1 MPSINENFLKLE
13 KNYLFINIAKKI
25 NAFIEANPDKKDNI
39 IRMGIGDV
47 TQPIAK
53 CVIDAVK
60 KGADEMGVK
69 ETFKG
74 YEDSGTGYDF
84 LKEAVSGYYKSFGVD
99 VLAIK
104 CDVSITDEVDN
115 FVKEVKSHYNTIDIL
130 VNNAGITKDGLI
142 LRMKEEDF
150 DDVLDV
156 NLKGTFNTTKAVSSI
171 MVRQKYGKIIN
182 ISSVVGIS
190 GNAGQCN
197 YAASKAGVI
206 GFSKS
211 VARELASR
219 NINVNVVAPGYINT
233 DMTKNLPDKVKE
245 EIIKSIPMKKIGD
258 PKEVANLVLFLS
270 SNLSDYITGQVI
282 NVDGGMVM
290 A

>member
-1 MPSINENFLKLE
+1 MLKGKNVIVTGATRGIGREIALTLAQNGANIAMNYRNLNSEVEDLINE
-13 KNYLFINIAKKI
+13 I
-25 NAFIEANPDKKDNI
+25 
-39 IRMGIGDV
+39 
-47 TQPIAK
+47 
-53 CVIDAVK
+53 
-60 KGADEMGVK
+60 
-69 ETFKG
+69 
-74 YEDSGTGYDF
+74 
-84 LKEAVSGYYKSFGVD
+84 KSFGVD
-99 VLAIK
+99 ALAIK
-104 CDVSITDEVDN
+104 CDVSITEEVDN
-115 FVKEVKSHYNTIDIL
+115 FVKEVKAHYNTIDVL

-142 LRMKEEDF
+142 LRMKEADF

-156 NLKGTFNTTKAVSSI
+156 NLKGTFNTTKSVSSI

-182 ISSVVGIS
+182 ISSVVGIA

-211 VARELASR
+211 IARELASR

>member
-1 MPSINENFLKLE
+1 MLKG
-13 KNYLFINIAKKI
+13 KNVIVTGATRGIGREIALTLAQNGANIAI
-25 NAFIEANPDKKDNI
+25 NYRNLNSEVENLLNEI
-39 IRMGIGDV
+39 
-47 TQPIAK
+47 
-53 CVIDAVK
+53 
-60 KGADEMGVK
+60 
-69 ETFKG
+69 
-74 YEDSGTGYDF
+74 
-84 LKEAVSGYYKSFGVD
+84 KSFGVD
-99 VLAIK
+99 AFAIK
-104 CDVSITDEVDN
+104 CDVSITNEVDN
-115 FVKEVKSHYNTIDIL
+115 FIKEVKAHYNTIDVLI
-130 VNNAGITKDGLI
+130 NNAGITKDGLI

-156 NLKGTFNTTKAVSSI
+156 NLKGTFNTTKSVSSI

-182 ISSVVGIS
+182 ISSVVGIA

-211 VARELASR
+211 VARELSSR

>member
-1 MPSINENFLKLE
+1 MLKGKNIIVTGATRGIGREIALTLAQNGANIAMNYRNLNSEVEDLINE
-13 KNYLFINIAKKI
+13 I
-25 NAFIEANPDKKDNI
+25 
-39 IRMGIGDV
+39 
-47 TQPIAK
+47 
-53 CVIDAVK
+53 
-60 KGADEMGVK
+60 
-69 ETFKG
+69 
-74 YEDSGTGYDF
+74 
-84 LKEAVSGYYKSFGVD
+84 KSFGVD
-99 VLAIK
+99 ALAIK
-104 CDVSITDEVDN
+104 CDVSITEEVDN
-115 FVKEVKSHYNTIDIL
+115 FVKEVKSHYNTIDVL

-142 LRMKEEDF
+142 IRMKEEDF

-156 NLKGTFNTTKAVSSI
+156 NLKGTFNTTKSVSSI

-182 ISSVVGIS
+182 ISSVVGIA

>member
-1 MPSINENFLKLE
+1 MLKNKNVIVTGATRGIGREIALTLAENGA
-13 KNYLFINIAKKI
+13 NIAI
-25 NAFIEANPDKKDNI
+25 NYRNYNNEVESLLEEI
-39 IRMGIGDV
+39 
-47 TQPIAK
+47 
-53 CVIDAVK
+53 
-60 KGADEMGVK
+60 
-69 ETFKG
+69 
-74 YEDSGTGYDF
+74 
-84 LKEAVSGYYKSFGVD
+84 KSFGVNAI
-99 VLAIK
+99 AIK
-104 CDVSITDEVDN
+104 CDVSKTQEVDD
-115 FVKEVKSHYNTIDIL
+115 FVKEVKLHFNTIDVLI
-130 VNNAGITKDGLI
+130 NNAGITKDGLI

-156 NLKGTFNTTKAVSSI
+156 NLKGTFNATKAVSSI

-182 ISSVVGIS
+182 ISSVVGIA

-219 NINVNVVAPGYINT
+219 NVNVNVVAPGYINT
-233 DMTKNLPDKVKE
+233 DMTKKLPDKVKE

>member
-1 MPSINENFLKLE
+1 MLKGKNVIVTGATRGIGREIALTLAQNGANIAMNYRNLNSEVEDLINE
-13 KNYLFINIAKKI
+13 I
-25 NAFIEANPDKKDNI
+25 
-39 IRMGIGDV
+39 
-47 TQPIAK
+47 
-53 CVIDAVK
+53 
-60 KGADEMGVK
+60 
-69 ETFKG
+69 
-74 YEDSGTGYDF
+74 
-84 LKEAVSGYYKSFGVD
+84 KSFGVD
-99 VLAIK
+99 ALAIK

-115 FVKEVKSHYNTIDIL
+115 FVKEVRSHYNTIDVL

-156 NLKGTFNTTKAVSSI
+156 NLKGTFNTTKSISSI

-182 ISSVVGIS
+182 ISSVVGIA

-245 EIIKSIPMKKIGD
+245 EIIKSIPMKKIGN

>member
-1 MPSINENFLKLE
+1 MLKG
-13 KNYLFINIAKKI
+13 KNVIVTGATRGIGREIALTLAQNGANIAMNYRNLNSEVEDLI
-25 NAFIEANPDKKDNI
+25 
-39 IRMGIGDV
+39 
-47 TQPIAK
+47 
-53 CVIDAVK
+53 
-60 KGADEMGVK
+60 K
-69 ETFKG
+69 EI
-74 YEDSGTGYDF
+74 
-84 LKEAVSGYYKSFGVD
+84 KSFGVD
-99 VLAIK
+99 ALAIK
-104 CDVSITDEVDN
+104 CDVSITEEVDN
-115 FVKEVKSHYNTIDIL
+115 FVKEVKAHYNTIDVL

-156 NLKGTFNTTKAVSSI
+156 NLKGTFNTTKSVSSI
-171 MVRQKYGKIIN
+171 MVRQKSGKIIN
-182 ISSVVGIS
+182 ISSVVGIA
-190 GNAGQCN
+190 GNTGQCN

-233 DMTKNLPDKVKE
+233 DMTKNLPDKIKE
-245 EIIKSIPMKKIGD
+245 EIIKSVPMKKIGD
-258 PKEVANLVLFLS
+258 PREVANLVLFLS

>member
-1 MPSINENFLKLE
+1 MLKGKNVIVTGTTRGIGREIALTLAQNGANIAMNYRNLNSEVEDLINE
-13 KNYLFINIAKKI
+13 I
-25 NAFIEANPDKKDNI
+25 
-39 IRMGIGDV
+39 
-47 TQPIAK
+47 
-53 CVIDAVK
+53 
-60 KGADEMGVK
+60 
-69 ETFKG
+69 
-74 YEDSGTGYDF
+74 
-84 LKEAVSGYYKSFGVD
+84 KSFGVD
-99 VLAIK
+99 ALAIK
-104 CDVSITDEVDN
+104 CDVSITEEVDN

-130 VNNAGITKDGLI
+130 VNNAGIAKDGLI

-150 DDVLDV
+150 NDVLDV
-156 NLKGTFNTTKAVSSI
+156 NLKGTFNTTKSVSSI

-182 ISSVVGIS
+182 ISSVVGIA

>member
-1 MPSINENFLKLE
+1 MLKGKNVIVTGATRGIGREIALTLAQNGANIAMNYRNLNSEVEDLINE
-13 KNYLFINIAKKI
+13 I
-25 NAFIEANPDKKDNI
+25 
-39 IRMGIGDV
+39 
-47 TQPIAK
+47 
-53 CVIDAVK
+53 
-60 KGADEMGVK
+60 
-69 ETFKG
+69 
-74 YEDSGTGYDF
+74 
-84 LKEAVSGYYKSFGVD
+84 KSFGVD
-99 VLAIK
+99 ALAIK
-104 CDVSITDEVDN
+104 CDVSITEEVDN
-115 FVKEVKSHYNTIDIL
+115 FVKEVKAHYNTIDVL

-156 NLKGTFNTTKAVSSI
+156 NLKGTFNTTKSVSSI

-182 ISSVVGIS
+182 ISSVVGIA

>member
-1 MPSINENFLKLE
+1 MLKG
-13 KNYLFINIAKKI
+13 KNVIVTGATRGIGREIALTLAQNGANIAI
-25 NAFIEANPDKKDNI
+25 NYRNLNSEVENLLNEI
-39 IRMGIGDV
+39 
-47 TQPIAK
+47 
-53 CVIDAVK
+53 
-60 KGADEMGVK
+60 
-69 ETFKG
+69 
-74 YEDSGTGYDF
+74 
-84 LKEAVSGYYKSFGVD
+84 KSFGVD
-99 VLAIK
+99 AFAIK
-104 CDVSITDEVDN
+104 CDVSIADEVN
-115 FVKEVKSHYNTIDIL
+115 KFIKEVKAHYNTIDVL

-156 NLKGTFNTTKAVSSI
+156 NLKGTFNTTKSVSSI

-182 ISSVVGIS
+182 ISSVVGIA

-211 VARELASR
+211 VARELSSR